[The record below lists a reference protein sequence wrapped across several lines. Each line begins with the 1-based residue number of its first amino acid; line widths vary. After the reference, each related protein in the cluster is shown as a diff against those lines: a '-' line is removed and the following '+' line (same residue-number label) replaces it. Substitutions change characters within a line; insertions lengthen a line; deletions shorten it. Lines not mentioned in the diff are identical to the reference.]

1 MIFSQVRSAPP
12 AVDEQ
17 LGHKRRRCCQI
28 SHFIFSNISGLLF
41 FSPLNNDQWVWLTGT
56 GGVKEYLGAR
66 MSAGEMLAPKDQVS
80 SPRNLMAVRGVFIR
94 LLQVANVRFGVRT
107 VKRRG
112 QKYEEK
118 NKKKLSITESF
129 FFHYSGA
136 NSTSCPCASITGHF

>member
-1 MIFSQVRSAPP
+1 M
-12 AVDEQ
+12 
-17 LGHKRRRCCQI
+17 
-28 SHFIFSNISGLLF
+28 
-41 FSPLNNDQWVWLTGT
+41 
-56 GGVKEYLGAR
+56 KEYLGAR

-118 NKKKLSITESF
+118 NKKTLN
-129 FFHYSGA
+129 H
-136 NSTSCPCASITGHF
+136 